1 MPAPRRER
9 DETRVFKRMGDALG
23 WSRGTGTTA
32 NVSFPKENARYGSKA
47 GNAAGEIPPHELN
60 AFPGKGH
67 VTTNRGEGFE
77 GLKGIVKK

>member
-1 MPAPRRER
+1 MAAPRRER

-23 WSRGTGTTA
+23 WSRGIGTTA

-60 AFPGKGH
+60 VHLGKGH
-67 VTTNRGEGFE
+67 VE
-77 GLKGIVKK
+77 VKK